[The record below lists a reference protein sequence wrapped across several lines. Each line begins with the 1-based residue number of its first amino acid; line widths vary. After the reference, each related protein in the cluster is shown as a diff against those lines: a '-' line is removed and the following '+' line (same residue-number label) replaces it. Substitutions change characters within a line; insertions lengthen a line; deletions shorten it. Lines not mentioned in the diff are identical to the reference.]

1 MRKAM
6 TSIVL
11 ACVFVAGIA
20 CAAEAQVQSAVT
32 TTYMSI
38 DGFPVTLQSP
48 VTLYNDGTTL
58 RIDMPGA
65 YLGASDGS
73 YYDKFMSFSFSMPAA
88 DWLLFL
94 GGQ

>member
-6 TSIVL
+6 MTIVL
-11 ACVFVAGIA
+11 VCVFVAGIA
-20 CAAEAQVQSAVT
+20 FAAQAQVQSSIT
-32 TTYMSI
+32 STYMSI
-38 DGFPVTLQSP
+38 GGYPVTLQSP

-65 YLGASDGS
+65 YLGASDGG

-94 GGQ
+94 TGL